1 MDFWMIAFQCEPIT
15 LWSGFLISVFQVK
28 YLAYEDIFKNV
39 FYMLLFSKQ
48 NEQCEAHNG
57 YRVNIM

>member
-1 MDFWMIAFQCEPIT
+1 MIAFKCEPIT
-15 LWSGFLISVFQVK
+15 LWSGFLISVFQLK

-48 NEQCEAHNG
+48 NE
-57 YRVNIM
+57 